1 MKNFNIKIPNLLFY
15 LLILFLPTQFGKHFF
30 PAFSFVSGVRVDYLS
45 PTLYL
50 TDILVL
56 FLFIF
61 WIFSKG
67 KFSIFNF
74 QFLIKSKF
82 KNFNFS
88 NISNSFQISNF
99 KFQIG
104 LLATIVL
111 IGIFF
116 SNNQA
121 VGWYGLLKLVEFV
134 FLGFYIAGNIKK
146 LNLGIVLFMLSAG
159 ILLESFLAIFQYVNQ
174 GSIDGIFY
182 FFGERT
188 FSSMTPGIANASING
203 ELVLRPYGTFSHPNV
218 LAGFLVIAMTLISSK
233 LKVKSSKFRKSI
245 TMVSLVVGTVALL
258 LTMSRIAILIW
269 LFILLTLVF
278 IKTKKYF
285 KNKFIIYYLLFIIL
299 IVGSIFW
306 LSPLRFRF
314 FDIKTTDES
323 VVKRQELINDSFT
336 MIKSN
341 PIFGVGLNNF
351 LVELPSVH
359 KQTNNVF
366 YLQPVHNI
374 YLLILTQTGMIGL
387 AFFTWFIFKT
397 FKRLKFENSFHPD
410 RIGIKFQILFIA
422 LALGLFDHYF
432 LTLQQGQLLF
442 SFALGFCWSNERG
455 NSS

>member
-1 MKNFNIKIPNLLFY
+1 LKNFNIKIPNLLFY

-374 YLLILTQTGMIGL
+374 YLLILTQIGMIGL

-442 SFALGFCWSNERG
+442 SFVLGFCWSNEKK
-455 NSS
+455 

>member
-1 MKNFNIKIPNLLFY
+1 M
-15 LLILFLPTQFGKHFF
+15 
-30 PAFSFVSGVRVDYLS
+30 
-45 PTLYL
+45 

-159 ILLESFLAIFQYVNQ
+159 ILLESFLAIFQYINQ
-174 GSIDGIFY
+174 GSIDGVFY
-182 FFGERT
+182 LLGERN

>member
-1 MKNFNIKIPNLLFY
+1 
-15 LLILFLPTQFGKHFF
+15 
-30 PAFSFVSGVRVDYLS
+30 
-45 PTLYL
+45 
-50 TDILVL
+50 
-56 FLFIF
+56 
-61 WIFSKG
+61 
-67 KFSIFNF
+67 
-74 QFLIKSKF
+74 
-82 KNFNFS
+82 
-88 NISNSFQISNF
+88 
-99 KFQIG
+99 
-104 LLATIVL
+104 
-111 IGIFF
+111 
-116 SNNQA
+116 
-121 VGWYGLLKLVEFV
+121 
-134 FLGFYIAGNIKK
+134 
-146 LNLGIVLFMLSAG
+146 
-159 ILLESFLAIFQYVNQ
+159 
-174 GSIDGIFY
+174 
-182 FFGERT
+182 
-188 FSSMTPGIANASING
+188 MTPGIANASING

>member
-1 MKNFNIKIPNLLFY
+1 
-15 LLILFLPTQFGKHFF
+15 
-30 PAFSFVSGVRVDYLS
+30 
-45 PTLYL
+45 
-50 TDILVL
+50 
-56 FLFIF
+56 
-61 WIFSKG
+61 
-67 KFSIFNF
+67 
-74 QFLIKSKF
+74 
-82 KNFNFS
+82 
-88 NISNSFQISNF
+88 
-99 KFQIG
+99 
-104 LLATIVL
+104 
-111 IGIFF
+111 
-116 SNNQA
+116 
-121 VGWYGLLKLVEFV
+121 
-134 FLGFYIAGNIKK
+134 
-146 LNLGIVLFMLSAG
+146 
-159 ILLESFLAIFQYVNQ
+159 
-174 GSIDGIFY
+174 
-182 FFGERT
+182 
-188 FSSMTPGIANASING
+188 
-203 ELVLRPYGTFSHPNV
+203 
-218 LAGFLVIAMTLISSK
+218 
-233 LKVKSSKFRKSI
+233 
-245 TMVSLVVGTVALL
+245 
-258 LTMSRIAILIW
+258 MSRIAILIW

>member
-134 FLGFYIAGNIKK
+134 FLGFYIAGNIKR
-146 LNLGIVLFMLSAG
+146 LNLGIVLILLSAG
-159 ILLESFLAIFQYVNQ
+159 ILLESFLAIFQYINQ
-174 GSIDGIFY
+174 GSIDGVFY
-182 FFGERT
+182 LLGERN

-442 SFALGFCWSNERG
+442 SFVLGFCWSNEKK
-455 NSS
+455 

>member
-104 LLATIVL
+104 LLA
-111 IGIFF
+111 
-116 SNNQA
+116 
-121 VGWYGLLKLVEFV
+121 
-134 FLGFYIAGNIKK
+134 
-146 LNLGIVLFMLSAG
+146 
-159 ILLESFLAIFQYVNQ
+159 
-174 GSIDGIFY
+174 
-182 FFGERT
+182 
-188 FSSMTPGIANASING
+188 
-203 ELVLRPYGTFSHPNV
+203 
-218 LAGFLVIAMTLISSK
+218 
-233 LKVKSSKFRKSI
+233 
-245 TMVSLVVGTVALL
+245 VV
-258 LTMSRIAILIW
+258 
-269 LFILLTLVF
+269 VF
-278 IKTKKYF
+278 I
-285 KNKFIIYYLLFIIL
+285 
-299 IVGSIFW
+299 GGIFW